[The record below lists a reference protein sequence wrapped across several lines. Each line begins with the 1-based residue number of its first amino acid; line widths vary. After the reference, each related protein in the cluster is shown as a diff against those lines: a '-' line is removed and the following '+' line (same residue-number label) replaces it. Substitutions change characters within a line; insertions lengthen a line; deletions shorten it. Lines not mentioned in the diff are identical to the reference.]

1 MFTPLRGYCQR
12 IKVDST
18 WRAQRVPMSHKK
30 SSDDKNIVIVGGGAV
45 GITLARALSAKI
57 NTKTH
62 HIVLI
67 NPLPFQVFLPVSLRF
82 LTSDRDNL
90 QETTLPSYD
99 RLLVNGTGTLV
110 EGKVAS
116 IQKGA
121 NKGGSVTLENGEVV
135 VFEYLVLAT
144 GSTFQGPLAFPE
156 TKDDVLPFVEG
167 VRKTIKDA
175 NDIVLAGGGS
185 VAIELA
191 GEIKDIYPNK
201 GVTIIQG
208 GNHLLNDVYPLRFRT
223 FAEQGLVERDIKLV
237 LNDYLDDIPTDS
249 FTSVKT
255 RSGTTI
261 KADVVFN
268 TRGGRPNT
276 EFIKSLGPDVLTPEG
291 LVKVR
296 PTLQL
301 LAYDDIFAGGD
312 ILDVKEQK
320 QYAKAVNHANV
331 LAANILASIARA
343 NAKLK
348 PYKGSSELIVITIGK
363 GRGVTY
369 LGILWGI
376 VLGDWFVRLVKP

>member
-1 MFTPLRGYCQR
+1 
-12 IKVDST
+12 
-18 WRAQRVPMSHKK
+18 MSHKK
-30 SSDDKNIVIVGGGAV
+30 SDNHKNIVIVGGGAI

-57 NTKTH
+57 NTNTH

-121 NKGGSVTLENGEVV
+121 NKGGTVTLENGEVV

-191 GEIKDIYPNK
+191 GEIKDIYP
-201 GVTIIQG
+201 V
-208 GNHLLNDVYPLRFRT
+208 R
-223 FAEQGLVERDIKLV
+223 LVKHNIKFV
-237 LNDYLDDIPTDS
+237 LNDYLDDVPTNG

-255 RSGTTI
+255 RSGSTI

-268 TRGGRPNT
+268 ARGGRPNT

-301 LAYDDIFAGGD
+301 VAYDDIFAGGD
-312 ILDVKEQK
+312 ILDVNEQK

-331 LAANILASIARA
+331 LAANILASIAGA

>member
-1 MFTPLRGYCQR
+1 MA
-12 IKVDST
+12 S
-18 WRAQRVPMSHKK
+18 KK
-30 SSDDKNIVIVGGGAV
+30 SDDLKNIIIVGGGAV
-45 GITLARALSAKI
+45 GTTLARTLSAKI
-57 NTKTH
+57 NASTH
-62 HIVLI
+62 HIVLVD
-67 NPLPFQVFLPVSLRF
+67 PRPFQVVLPVSLRF

-99 RLLVNGTGTLV
+99 KLFVDGTGTFV
-110 EGKVAS
+110 EGKVAT
-116 IQKGA
+116 IQKGDR
-121 NKGGSVTLENGEVV
+121 KGGSVTLENGEIIA
-135 VFEYLVLAT
+135 FEYLVLAT
-144 GSTFQGPLAFPE
+144 GSIFQGPLAFPE

-167 VRKTIKDA
+167 VRKRIKDA

-201 GVTIIQG
+201 NVTVVQG
-208 GNHLLNDVYPLRFRT
+208 GGHLLNDVYPLRFRT
-223 FAEQGLVERDIKLV
+223 FAEQGLVKRDIKLV
-237 LNDYLDDIPTDS
+237 LNDYLDDIPTDG

-276 EFIKSLGPDVLTPEG
+276 EFIKSLGPDVLTPGG

-301 LAYDDIFAGGD
+301 AAYDDIFAGGD

-320 QYAKAVNHANV
+320 QYAKALTHASV
-331 LAANILASIARA
+331 LAANILASISST
-343 NAKLK
+343 NSKLK
-348 PYKGSSELIVITIGK
+348 PYKCSAELIVITIGK
-363 GRGVTY
+363 GCGVAY